1 MSLDK
6 FLSGSIGTGVASFLQ
21 YDLDKADRERKRK
34 EELEDVDIQKDLYTW
49 KLGEQDRI
57 AENINARNIRKANE
71 KAIKQIAAATG
82 VNMTDAASLY
92 SQAGGDPSVVPTI
105 LSNVSMYNTLKYP
118 IIKRSDKDIAWDS
131 PSIYSPSID
140 MNALKN
146 LKSIYGRTN
155 EEIVDSL
162 DDMDFNDED
171 YNKAFSTV
179 QKALKVKL
187 ETVKADAER
196 GFSLVPD
203 GIGGTRVQI
212 TDPEKYNIQVNKAL
226 DDIFKTY
233 SKLPKVAS
241 YEALIRDIL
250 GSVNTTPKPN
260 VKEAEIGLK
269 SLENLPVVRD
279 ANHFNSLQ
287 IGQEYWEENP
297 QGTYSKYKKE

>member
-1 MSLDK
+1 MSLDN
-6 FLSGSIGTGVASFLQ
+6 FLSSSIGTGVASFLKV
-21 YDLDKADRERKRK
+21 DIDKADRERKRK
-34 EELEDVDIQKDLYTW
+34 EELEDVDIQKELYTW

-105 LSNVSMYNTLKYP
+105 LSNISMYNTLKYP
-118 IIKRSDKDIAWDS
+118 IIKRSGKDIAWDNS
-131 PSIYSPSID
+131 GIYGPSID

-146 LKSIYGRTN
+146 LQKTYGRTN

-162 DDMDFNDED
+162 DDMDFTDED
-171 YNKAFSTV
+171 YNTALSTV
-179 QKALKVKL
+179 QKALKIKL
-187 ETVKADAER
+187 ETAEADKDR
-196 GFSLVPD
+196 GYTIIPD
-203 GIGGTRVQI
+203 GIGGTRVQV

-226 DDIFKTY
+226 DDIFKTLT
-233 SKLPKVAS
+233 LPKVKS
-241 YEALIRDIL
+241 YEAIIRDIL
-250 GSVNTTPKPN
+250 GSVSTTPKPK

-279 ANHFNSLQ
+279 ANHFNSLE

>member
-1 MSLDK
+1 MSLDSN
-6 FLSGSIGTGVASFLQ
+6 LMTGVASFLQ
-21 YDLDKADRERKRK
+21 VDIDKADRERKRK

-105 LSNVSMYNTLKYP
+105 LSNISMYNTLKYP
-118 IIKRSDKDIAWDS
+118 IIKRSGKDIAWGNS
-131 PSIYSPSID
+131 GIYGPSID

-146 LKSIYGRTN
+146 LQTTYGRTN
-155 EEIVDSL
+155 EEIVEGL
-162 DDMDFNDED
+162 DDMDFTEKD
-171 YNKAFSTV
+171 YNTAFSTV
-179 QKALKVKL
+179 QKALKIKL
-187 ETVKADAER
+187 ETVKADKDR
-196 GFSLVPD
+196 GYTLIPN

-212 TDPEKYNIQVNKAL
+212 TDPEKYNKQVNKAL

-250 GSVNTTPKPN
+250 GSVNTTPAQK
-260 VKEAEIGLK
+260 VIEEEIGLNY
-269 SLENLPVVRD
+269 LQNLPVVRD
-279 ANHFNSLQ
+279 ADHFNSLE
-287 IGQEYWEENP
+287 IGQGYWEENP
-297 QGTYSKYKKE
+297 QGTYKKFVKKE

>member
-1 MSLDK
+1 MSLDS
-6 FLSGSIGTGVASFLQ
+6 FLSSSIGTGVASFLKV
-21 YDLDKADRERKRK
+21 DTDKAERERKRK
-34 EELEDVDIQKDLYTW
+34 EELEDVDIQKELYTW

-57 AENINARNIRKANE
+57 AENINARTIRKANE

-105 LSNVSMYNTLKYP
+105 LSNISMYNTLKYP
-118 IIKRSDKDIAWDS
+118 IIKRSGKDIAWDNS
-131 PSIYSPSID
+131 GIYGPSID

-146 LKSIYGRTN
+146 LQKTYGRTN

-162 DDMDFNDED
+162 DDMDFTDED
-171 YNKAFSTV
+171 YNTAFSTV
-179 QKALKVKL
+179 QKALKIKL
-187 ETVKADAER
+187 ETAEADKNR
-196 GFSLVPD
+196 GYTLIPD

-226 DDIFKTY
+226 DDIFKTLT
-233 SKLPKVAS
+233 LPKVKS
-241 YEALIRDIL
+241 YEAIIRDIL
-250 GSVNTTPKPN
+250 GSVSTTPKPK

-279 ANHFNSLQ
+279 ANHFNSLE
-287 IGQEYWEENP
+287 IGQEFWEENP

>member
-1 MSLDK
+1 MSLDS
-6 FLSGSIGTGVASFLQ
+6 FLSSSIGTGVASFLKV
-21 YDLDKADRERKRK
+21 DIDKAERERKRK
-34 EELEDVDIQKDLYTW
+34 EELEDVDIQKELYTW

-57 AENINARNIRKANE
+57 AENINARTIRKANE

-105 LSNVSMYNTLKYP
+105 LSNISMYNTLKYP
-118 IIKRSDKDIAWDS
+118 IIKRSGKDIAWDNS
-131 PSIYSPSID
+131 GIYGPSID

-146 LKSIYGRTN
+146 LQKTYGRTN

-162 DDMDFNDED
+162 DDMDFTDED
-171 YNKAFSTV
+171 YNTAFSTV
-179 QKALKVKL
+179 QKALKIKL
-187 ETVKADAER
+187 ETAEADKNR
-196 GFSLVPD
+196 GYTLIPD

-226 DDIFKTY
+226 DDIFKTLT
-233 SKLPKVAS
+233 LPKVKS
-241 YEALIRDIL
+241 YEAIIRDIL
-250 GSVNTTPKPN
+250 GSVSTTPKPK

-279 ANHFNSLQ
+279 ANHFNSLE
-287 IGQEYWEENP
+287 IGQEFWEENP